1 MKALKKITAFIGI
14 IIFEIGS
21 FYLGIIYNSPKE
33 NNQQEVITQNLI
45 AGGTSYGIE
54 NGRTLYA
61 MINVAASWGLYKGF
75 DRTDYRAKSRR
86 QCAADSDFAGSF
98 FRGYVLSVFYD
109 GPNKYC
115 SWTGD

>member
-1 MKALKKITAFIGI
+1 MKP
-14 IIFEIGS
+14 S
-21 FYLGIIYNSPKE
+21 H
-33 NNQQEVITQNLI
+33 
-45 AGGTSYGIE
+45 
-54 NGRTLYA
+54 
-61 MINVAASWGLYKGF
+61 KGP

-86 QCAADSDFAGSF
+86 QCATDSDFAGSF